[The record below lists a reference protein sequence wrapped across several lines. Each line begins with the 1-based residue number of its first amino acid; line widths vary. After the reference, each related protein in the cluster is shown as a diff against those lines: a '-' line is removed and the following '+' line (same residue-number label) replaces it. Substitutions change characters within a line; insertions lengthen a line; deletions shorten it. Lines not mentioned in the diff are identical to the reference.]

1 VSIHSNPE
9 IERIV
14 DTATTI
20 AKDYNHQ
27 YVTLEHLLIALVEY
41 PEFNKTLVTFGV
53 EIEELLRDLYDYIGK
68 QEYLVTIVPPPE
80 SIDQTEASQRTEDKN
95 SIDSKKD
102 KKSNSKELAKSSMIP
117 QRTHSL
123 ERVFNR
129 AFTQVLFSARE
140 QMETIDLYLSI
151 SQETNSHAAY
161 FLLKWG
167 INRRQLVEY
176 YTKVHGIT
184 KKSKEVKSNYSNKI
198 LEEFCT
204 NLNTQVTEG
213 KIDPVIGR
221 ATELEEIAQ
230 VLARRQKSNVL
241 MIGDPGVGKTAIAEG
256 LAHKIVDGDVPK
268 YLIPYTVYNLEIGSL
283 LAGSKYR
290 GEFEEKL
297 KDVLAALNQK
307 GNTIL
312 FIDEAHQMQGAGS
325 GGSSSVDFANMLKP
339 ALAKGNIKVIAST
352 TFEEYTQ
359 SFEKDR
365 ALMRRFYK
373 LNIDEPTADISKD
386 ILRGLRTHFEKFHNG
401 KISDEAIDSSVDLSV
416 RYQPDRK
423 LPDKA
428 IDLIDMSCA
437 RLKIAKEKFTVEK
450 TDIVDTISKATKIPR
465 ENLLTEKANKSLTN
479 LDATIKDNLY
489 GQDSAVEQVLE
500 KIYVAKAGMK
510 AHDKPVGNFL
520 FLGPTGT
527 GKTEFCKLLSDA
539 LSMKLLRFDMS
550 EYQEKHAMAKLIGA
564 PPGYVGYEDGNLG
577 GGLLIS
583 EVERNPHSIILLDEI
598 EKAHPDISNLLLQI
612 MDEGSVTGSNGK
624 KADCRNAILILT
636 SNLGSADGEAN
647 AIGFGRDLKKTGT
660 DDEAAKKFFKPEFR
674 NRLDAVVKF
683 AKLEKISMKK
693 IVVKFLQELNVLLQE
708 KEIRIRPSESIVDHL
723 TDIGFDPTM
732 GARPLSR
739 KINELI
745 KVPLSK
751 KILFEAIE
759 PGSIVSIEWKDE
771 EIKFTVQPPE
781 LNNLLE
787 DKTVDKDGFI
797 VL

>member
-1 VSIHSNPE
+1 MHSNPE
-9 IERIV
+9 IESIV
-14 DTATTI
+14 NTATTI

-27 YVTLEHLLIALVEY
+27 YVTLEHLLIALIEY
-41 PEFNKTLVTFGV
+41 PSFHKLLIDFGV
-53 EIEELLRDLYDYIGK
+53 EVEELLRDLYDYIGK
-68 QEYLVTIVPPPE
+68 QDYLVVPV
-80 SIDQTEASQRTEDKN
+80 STE
-95 SIDSKKD
+95 
-102 KKSNSKELAKSSMIP
+102 ELIP

-140 QMETIDLYLSI
+140 QMETVDLYLSI
-151 SQETNSHAAY
+151 SQEPNSHAAY

-167 INRRQLVEY
+167 INRRQLVDY
-176 YTKVHGIT
+176 YSQHHGIPGKKT
-184 KKSKEVKSNYSNKI
+184 KDVKNNYDKI
-198 LEEFCT
+198 LDEYCT
-204 NLNTQVTEG
+204 NLNQQVLDG

-221 ATELEEIAQ
+221 MFEIEEITQ
-230 VLARRQKSNVL
+230 VLARRSKSNVL

-256 LAHKIVDGDVPK
+256 LAHKIVNGEVPE
-268 YLIPYTVYNLEIGSL
+268 YLKPYTVYNLEIGSL

-297 KDVLAALNQK
+297 KDVLASLNAK

-312 FIDEAHQMQGAGS
+312 FIDEAHQMQGAGA

-339 ALAKGNIKVIAST
+339 ALAKGGIKVIAST

-373 LNIDEPTADISKD
+373 LNIDEPSPQVAKD
-386 ILRGLRTHFEKFHNG
+386 ILYGLRTHFETFHG
-401 KISDEAIDSSVDLSV
+401 GIISDEAVDTAVDLSV
-416 RYQPDRK
+416 RYQTDKR

-437 RLKIAKEKFTVEK
+437 RLKIKNADFIVSKL
-450 TDIVDTISKATKIPR
+450 DIVDTISKATKIPK
-465 ENLLTEKANKSLTN
+465 ENLLTEKATEN
-479 LDATIKDNLY
+479 LVNLESTIKDRLY
-489 GQDSAVEQVLE
+489 GQDTAVNEVLE

-510 AHDKPVGNFL
+510 AHNKPVGNFL

-527 GKTEFCKLLSDA
+527 GKTELAKLLSDN
-539 LSMKLLRFDMS
+539 LSMKLIRFDMS

-598 EKAHPDISNLLLQI
+598 EKAHPDITNLLLQI
-612 MDEGSVTGSNGK
+612 MDEGFITGSNGK
-624 KADCRNAILILT
+624 KADCRNTILILT
-636 SNLGSADGEAN
+636 SNLGAADAEQN
-647 AIGFGRDLKKTGT
+647 AIGFGRSQVKEGT

-683 AKLEKISMKK
+683 SKLDKISMKK
-693 IVVKFLQELNVLLQE
+693 VVVKFLNELNDLLTE
-708 KEIRIRPSESIVDHL
+708 KNIKIHATESLVDHL
-723 TDIGFDPTM
+723 TDVGFDPAM
-732 GARPLSR
+732 GARPLAR
-739 KINELI
+739 KISELI

-751 KILFEAIE
+751 KILFDHVES
-759 PGSIVSIEWKDE
+759 GSIVTADWSNNEVKFSIIAPQLD
-771 EIKFTVQPPE
+771 
-781 LNNLLE
+781 LLE
-787 DKTVDKDGFI
+787 NKTVDENGFI
-797 VL
+797 VVE

>member
-1 VSIHSNPE
+1 MTIHTNPE
-9 IERIV
+9 IEEII
-14 DTATTI
+14 AKACMI
-20 AKDYNHQ
+20 AKDYNHR
-27 YVTLEHLLIALVEY
+27 YVTLEHLLISLIEFPSFNKLLVE
-41 PEFNKTLVTFGV
+41 FGV
-53 EIEELLRDLYDYIGK
+53 DVDDLLRDLYEYIGK
-68 QEYLVTIVPPPE
+68 QDYL
-80 SIDQTEASQRTEDKN
+80 IDTKITE
-95 SIDSKKD
+95 
-102 KKSNSKELAKSSMIP
+102 ELVP

-140 QMETIDLYLSI
+140 QMETIDLFLSI
-151 SQETNSHAAY
+151 SQEPNSHAAY

-167 INRRQLVEY
+167 VNRRGMVEF
-176 YTKVHGIT
+176 YTQQHGPFN
-184 KKSKEVKSNYSNKI
+184 KKTKEVKGHEDKI
-198 LEEFCT
+198 LAEYCT
-204 NLNTQVTEG
+204 DLNQQVNDG

-221 ATELEEIAQ
+221 AIELEEIAQ
-230 VLARRQKSNVL
+230 VLARRNKSNVL

-256 LAHKIVDGDVPK
+256 LAYKIVNGEVPT
-268 YLIPYTVYNLEIGSL
+268 YLKEYTVYNLEIGSL

-297 KDVLAALNQK
+297 KDVLASLMAK
-307 GNTIL
+307 GKTIL
-312 FIDEAHQMQGAGS
+312 FIDEAHQMQGAGA

-339 ALAKGNIKVIAST
+339 ALAKGKIKVIAST

-373 LNIDEPTADISKD
+373 LNIDEPTPQIAKD
-386 ILRGLRTHFEKFHNG
+386 ILYGLRGHFEKFHG
-401 KISDEAIDSSVDLSV
+401 GVISDDAIETAVDLSV
-416 RYQPDRK
+416 RYQTDKR

-437 RLKIAKEKFTVEK
+437 KLKIKNLDFIVSKD
-450 TDIVDTISKATKIPR
+450 DIVETISKATKIPK
-465 ENLLTEKANKSLTN
+465 ENLLSEKATEN
-479 LDATIKDNLY
+479 LVNLESTIKDKLY
-489 GQDSAVEQVLE
+489 GQDLAVDQVLE

-510 AHDKPVGNFL
+510 SHNKPVGNFL

-527 GKTEFCKLLSDA
+527 GKTEFAKLLSDN

-550 EYQEKHAMAKLIGA
+550 EYQEKHSMAKLIGA

-612 MDEGSVTGSNGK
+612 MDEGFITGSNGK

-636 SNLGSADGEAN
+636 SNLGAADGENN
-647 AIGFGRDLKKTGT
+647 AIGFGRSLTKEGT

-674 NRLDAVVKF
+674 NRLDAVIKF
-683 AKLEKISMKK
+683 TKLDKMSMKK
-693 IVVKFLQELNVLLQE
+693 IVVKFLGELNDLLVE
-708 KEIRIRPSESIVDHL
+708 KLIKVHATEALIDHL
-723 TDIGFDPTM
+723 TEVGFDPAM

-751 KILFEAIE
+751 KILFEHIE
-759 PGSIVSIEWKDE
+759 SGSVVTVDYQDDTIEFVV
-771 EIKFTVQPPE
+771 IPPPPVD
-781 LNNLLE
+781 LLE
-787 DKTVDKDGFI
+787 NKTVDENGIII
-797 VL
+797 V

>member
-1 VSIHSNPE
+1 MTQMKSNPE
-9 IERIV
+9 IEDII
-14 DTATTI
+14 AKACLI
-20 AKDYNHQ
+20 AKDYSHQ
-27 YVTLEHLLIALVEY
+27 YVTLEHLLIALIEF
-41 PEFNKTLVTFGV
+41 PNFNKLLTEYGV
-53 EIEELLRDLYDYIGK
+53 EVEELLRDLYEYIGK
-68 QEYLVTIVPPPE
+68 QDYLIN
-80 SIDQTEASQRTEDKN
+80 AKN
-95 SIDSKKD
+95 LEE
-102 KKSNSKELAKSSMIP
+102 ELIP

-140 QMETIDLYLSI
+140 QMEPIDLFLSI
-151 SQETNSHAAY
+151 SQEQNSHAAY

-167 INRRQLVEY
+167 INRRQLVEFY
-176 YTKVHGIT
+176 SQTTGPIG
-184 KKSKEVKSNYSNKI
+184 KKAVKDNKGQADKI
-198 LEEFCT
+198 LDEYCT
-204 NLNTQVTEG
+204 DLNRQVADG

-221 ATELEEIAQ
+221 AAELEEIAQ
-230 VLARRQKSNVL
+230 VLARRHKSNVL

-256 LAHKIVDGDVPK
+256 LAHKIVNGDVPE
-268 YLIPYTVYNLEIGSL
+268 YLLPYTVYNLEIGNL

-297 KDVLAALNQK
+297 KDVLAALNAK

-312 FIDEAHQMQGAGS
+312 FIDEAHQMQGAGA

-339 ALAKGNIKVIAST
+339 ALAKGSIKVIAST

-373 LNIDEPTADISKD
+373 LNIDEPTPQIAKD
-386 ILRGLRTHFEKFHNG
+386 ILTGLRGHFEKFHSG
-401 KISDEAIDSSVDLSV
+401 IISDEAIESAVELSV
-416 RYQPDRK
+416 RYQTDKR

-437 RLKIAKEKFTVEK
+437 RLKIKNPDFIVTKL
-450 TDIVDTISKATKIPR
+450 DIVDTIAKATKIPK
-465 ENLLTEKANKSLTN
+465 ENLLSEKASENLTN
-479 LDATIKDNLY
+479 LESTIKDKLY
-489 GQDSAVEQVLE
+489 GQDSAVDQVLE

-510 AHDKPVGNFL
+510 AHNKPVGNFL

-527 GKTEFCKLLSDA
+527 GKTELAKLLSEN
-539 LSMKLLRFDMS
+539 LSMKLLRYDMS
-550 EYQEKHAMAKLIGA
+550 EYQEKHSMAKLIGA

-583 EVERNPHSIILLDEI
+583 EIERNPHAIILLDEI

-612 MDEGSVTGSNGK
+612 MDEGTITGSNGK
-624 KADCRNAILILT
+624 KADARHCILILT
-636 SNLGSADGEAN
+636 SNLGAADGEQN
-647 AIGFGRDLKKTGT
+647 AIGFGRSLTKEGT

-674 NRLDAVVKF
+674 NRLDAVIKF
-683 AKLEKISMKK
+683 TKLDKISMRK
-693 IVVKFLQELNVLLQE
+693 IVVKFMNEVNVLLEE
-708 KEIRIRPSESIVDHL
+708 KTIKIHTSEALVDHL
-723 TDIGFDPTM
+723 VEVGFDSAM

-751 KILFEAIE
+751 KILFEHIE
-759 PGSIVSIEWKDE
+759 NGSVVTVDWVDDKVTFSI
-771 EIKFTVQPPE
+771 IAPPP
-781 LNNLLE
+781 LDLLE
-787 DKTVDKDGFI
+787 NKTVDENGFI
-797 VL
+797 VVE

>member
-1 VSIHSNPE
+1 MSIHSNPE
-9 IERIV
+9 IENIV
-14 DTATTI
+14 NTATTI

-27 YVTLEHLLIALVEY
+27 YVTLEHLLIALIEF
-41 PEFNKTLVTFGV
+41 PSFNKLLVEFGV
-53 EIEELLRDLYDYIGK
+53 EVEELLRDLYEYIGK
-68 QEYLVTIVPPPE
+68 QDYLVVAV
-80 SIDQTEASQRTEDKN
+80 STE
-95 SIDSKKD
+95 
-102 KKSNSKELAKSSMIP
+102 ELVP

-151 SQETNSHAAY
+151 SQEPNSHAAY

-167 INRRQLVEY
+167 VNRRQLVDY
-176 YTKVHGIT
+176 YSQHHGIAG
-184 KKSKEVKSNYSNKI
+184 KKPKDVKNNYDKI
-198 LEEFCT
+198 LDEYCT
-204 NLNTQVTEG
+204 NLNQQVLDG

-221 ATELEEIAQ
+221 VFEIEEISQ
-230 VLARRQKSNVL
+230 VLARRSKSNVL

-256 LAHKIVDGDVPK
+256 LAHKIVNGDVPE
-268 YLIPYTVYNLEIGSL
+268 YLKPYTIYNLEIGSL

-297 KDVLAALNQK
+297 KDVLASLNAK

-312 FIDEAHQMQGAGS
+312 FIDEAHQMQGAGA

-373 LNIDEPTADISKD
+373 LNIDEPSPQVAKD
-386 ILRGLRTHFEKFHNG
+386 ILYGLRTHFEKFHG
-401 KISDEAIDSSVDLSV
+401 GVISDEAVDTAVDLSV
-416 RYQPDRK
+416 RYQTDKR

-437 RLKIAKEKFTVEK
+437 RLKIKNPDFVVSKE
-450 TDIVDTISKATKIPR
+450 DIVDTISKATKIPK
-465 ENLLTEKANKSLTN
+465 ENLLSEKATEN
-479 LDATIKDNLY
+479 LINLESTIKDKLY
-489 GQDSAVEQVLE
+489 GQDKAVDEVLE

-510 AHDKPVGNFL
+510 SHNKPVGNFL

-527 GKTEFCKLLSDA
+527 GKTELCKLLSEN

-550 EYQEKHAMAKLIGA
+550 EYQEKHSMAKLIGA

-612 MDEGSVTGSNGK
+612 MDEGFITGSNGK

-636 SNLGSADGEAN
+636 SNLGAADGEQN
-647 AIGFGRDLKKTGT
+647 AIGFGRSLTKEGT

-674 NRLDAVVKF
+674 NRLDAVIKF
-683 AKLEKISMKK
+683 AKLDKISMKK
-693 IVVKFLQELNVLLQE
+693 IVVKFLNELNDLLEE
-708 KEIRIRPSESIVDHL
+708 KNIRVHATETLIDHL
-723 TDIGFDPTM
+723 TEVGFDPAM
-732 GARPLSR
+732 GARPLAR

-751 KILFEAIE
+751 KILFDHVES
-759 PGSIVSIEWKDE
+759 GSIVTTDWTEDQ
-771 EIKFTVQPPE
+771 IKFTIIPPA
-781 LNNLLE
+781 LDLLE
-787 DKTVDKDGFI
+787 NKTVDENGFI
-797 VL
+797 VVE

>member
-1 VSIHSNPE
+1 MSIHSNPE
-9 IERIV
+9 IENIV
-14 DTATTI
+14 NTATTI

-41 PEFNKTLVTFGV
+41 PSFNKLLVDFGV
-53 EIEELLRDLYDYIGK
+53 EVEELLRDLYEYIGK
-68 QEYLVTIVPPPE
+68 QDYLVAL
-80 SIDQTEASQRTEDKN
+80 DQT
-95 SIDSKKD
+95 I
-102 KKSNSKELAKSSMIP
+102 ELVP

-151 SQETNSHAAY
+151 SQEPNSHAAY

-167 INRRQLVEY
+167 INRRQLVDFY
-176 YTKVHGIT
+176 SQQHGPFN
-184 KKSKEVKSNYSNKI
+184 KKPAKDVKNNHDKI
-198 LEEFCT
+198 LDEYCT
-204 NLNTQVTEG
+204 NLNQQVIEG

-221 ATELEEIAQ
+221 VVELEEISQ
-230 VLARRQKSNVL
+230 VLARRSKSNVL

-256 LAHKIVDGDVPK
+256 LAHKIVNGEVPE
-268 YLIPYTVYNLEIGSL
+268 YLKPYTVYNLEIGSL

-297 KDVLAALNQK
+297 KDVLASLNAK

-312 FIDEAHQMQGAGS
+312 FIDEAHQMQGAGA

-339 ALAKGNIKVIAST
+339 ALAKGSIKVIAST

-373 LNIDEPTADISKD
+373 LNIDEPSPQVAKD
-386 ILRGLRTHFEKFHNG
+386 ILYGLRTHFEKFHNG
-401 KISDEAIDSSVDLSV
+401 VISDEAIDSAVDLSV
-416 RYQPDRK
+416 RYQTDKR

-428 IDLIDMSCA
+428 IDLLDMSCA
-437 RLKIAKEKFTVEK
+437 RLKIKNPDFIVSKE
-450 TDIVDTISKATKIPR
+450 DIVDTISKATKIPK
-465 ENLLTEKANKSLTN
+465 ENLLSEKATENLISLES
-479 LDATIKDNLY
+479 TIKDKLY
-489 GQDSAVEQVLE
+489 GQDKAVDEVLE

-510 AHDKPVGNFL
+510 SHNKPVGNFL

-527 GKTEFCKLLSDA
+527 GKTELCKLLSEN

-550 EYQEKHAMAKLIGA
+550 EYQEKHSMAKLIGA

-612 MDEGSVTGSNGK
+612 MDEGFITGSNGK

-636 SNLGSADGEAN
+636 SNLGAADGEQN
-647 AIGFGRDLKKTGT
+647 AIGFGRSLTKEGT

-683 AKLEKISMKK
+683 AKLDKISMKK
-693 IVVKFLQELNVLLQE
+693 IVVKFLNELNDLLEE
-708 KEIRIRPSESIVDHL
+708 KNIRVHATEPLIDHL
-723 TDIGFDPTM
+723 TEVGFDPAM

-751 KILFEAIE
+751 KILFDHVES
-759 PGSIVSIEWKDE
+759 GSIVTTDWTEDQ
-771 EIKFTVQPPE
+771 IKFTIIPPA
-781 LNNLLE
+781 LDLLE
-787 DKTVDKDGFI
+787 NKTVDENGFI
-797 VL
+797 VVE